1 MGVMR
6 AVDLPRARVAVISL
20 HTSPLD
26 QPGIG
31 SSGGMNVEIR
41 ALAGLLGDRGVAVDI
56 FTRCAGRGVPE
67 IERVGSLARV
77 IQVQAGPCAEIDGPD
92 LPSLVPRF
100 ADEVI
105 RMEAELGPY
114 DLIHSHY
121 WMSGPAGIAAARRWE
136 VPLLASF
143 HTLAEVKN
151 LAAEEG
157 DPLEPLAR
165 VAGEKKVVGAADRLV
180 APTRDDAHNLIEL
193 YGADPGRIRVVPPG
207 VDAGLFHPR
216 DRAEARDR
224 LGVGTGPV
232 ILFVGRLQRLKGPD
246 LAIRAFAEA
255 ARLSPATM
263 RDATLLFVGGPSGR
277 GGVRDWL
284 EGVVASEGLGGR
296 VGFLAPRA
304 HEDMPWVYSAADVLV
319 MPSRSESFGL
329 AALEAQACGTP
340 VVAAAVGGLEHA
352 VGDGGFLVEGR
363 DPAGY
368 AEPLLRVLSSPRLAA
383 SLSRGAVSHASAF
396 PWERTVDGLL
406 EVYGELMPD
415 LESAKAS

>member
-368 AEPLLRVLSSPRLAA
+368 AEALLRVLSSPRLAA

>member
-1 MGVMR
+1 MR
-6 AVDLPRARVAVISL
+6 AVEAPRARVAVISL

-26 QPGIG
+26 QPGTG

-56 FTRCAGRGVPE
+56 FTRCAGRGVHE

-77 IQVQAGPCAEIDGPD
+77 IQVAAGPCAEVDALS
-92 LPSLVPRF
+92 LPPLVPRF
-100 ADEVI
+100 ADEVL
-105 RMEAELGPY
+105 RLETELGPY

-136 VPLLASF
+136 VPLVASF

-165 VAGEKKVVGAADRLV
+165 VAGEKRVVGAADRV
-180 APTRDDAHNLIEL
+180 IAPTRDDAHNLIEL

-224 LGVGTGPV
+224 LGVAAGPV
-232 ILFVGRLQRLKGPD
+232 VLFVGRMQRLKGPD

-255 ARLSPATM
+255 SRLSPGGM
-263 RDATLLFVGGPSGR
+263 RDATLLLVGGPSGR
-277 GGVRDWL
+277 GEVRAWL
-284 EGVVASEGLGGR
+284 EGTVASEGLGGR
-296 VGFLAPRA
+296 VRFLAPRA
-304 HEDMPWVYSAADVLV
+304 HQDMPWVYSAADVLL

-352 VGDGGFLVEGR
+352 VGEGTGGFLVGGR

-368 AEPLLRVLSSPRLAA
+368 AEALLRVLSSPRLAA
-383 SLSRGAVSHASAF
+383 RLSRGAVSHASAF
-396 PWERTVDGLL
+396 PWDRTVDGLL
-406 EVYGELMPD
+406 DVYGELVPD